1 MTPHHTTQ
9 GLRRLP
15 ILLLLG
21 SVLAIPLAQ
30 ADSNTIRLAT
40 TTSTENSGL
49 LRVLLP
55 PFEQRTRYKVHVI
68 AVGTGKA
75 LRMARD
81 GDVDVIIV
89 HAPAAEREF
98 VRAGYGVN
106 RRDLMYNDFVIV
118 GPKHDPAGIR
128 GAKNV
133 AAAMTRLALSNAMFI
148 SRGDESGTHK
158 KERELWRLAGV
169 QLEGRGYREAGQGM
183 GRVLQIAGE
192 LQGYTLT
199 DRGTWLA
206 MRDKLPL
213 QIMVEGDTRLFNPY
227 GIMAVNPARYPD
239 VNYAGAMAL
248 IAWVTSVHGQQ
259 IVGDFEIGGEAL
271 FKPLAA
277 QTKRPAEK

>member
-1 MTPHHTTQ
+1 MTPHHSTQ

-40 TTSTENSGL
+40 STSTENSGL

-55 PFEQRTRYKVHVI
+55 PFEQRTGYKVHVI

-106 RRDLMYNDFVIV
+106 RRDLMYNDFIIV
-118 GPKHDPAGIR
+118 GPKHDPAGIK

-133 AAAMTRLALSNAMFI
+133 VAAITRLIRSNAMFI

-192 LQGYTLT
+192 LQAYTLT

-227 GIMAVNPARYPD
+227 GIIAVNPARYPD

-259 IVGDFEIGGEAL
+259 IVGDFEIDGEAL
-271 FKPLAA
+271 FKPLAP
-277 QTKRPAEK
+277 QVKRPVEK